1 MFKEHIIFLL
11 MGVLSLYGCSAVTS
25 NQANKSGKPSLKARE
40 IFELVSGNSLELNAY
55 DFSGKIYYDSSGEM
69 AGIDNEGQRDTGSWD
84 INNKDQLC
92 MKFRLWYYGDLKCY
106 SITARD
112 NGQRLN
118 FYTTNGASYYTGILY
133 TGDIAQIK
141 AIIPQKRDEKYLR
154 KKFAAE
160 QPSAS
165 DPSTS
170 DIQDKDRQVTTP
182 SRLKDGVTNSS
193 SGGTLTRL
201 ARNCPGCNLSGAQ
214 LKEADLVNANLSGAD
229 LSGADLRYANLRR
242 ANLQGANLSGARL
255 NHANLPG
262 ANLSDC
268 NLSFANLSGANL
280 LLADV
285 TGADLKGAILTGAY
299 LENIKGLKDN

>member
-1 MFKEHIIFLL
+1 
-11 MGVLSLYGCSAVTS
+11 
-25 NQANKSGKPSLKARE
+25 
-40 IFELVSGNSLELNAY
+40 
-55 DFSGKIYYDSSGEM
+55 M

-106 SITARD
+106 SIISLD

-118 FYTTNGASYYTGILY
+118 FYTTNGAAYYTGKLSP
-133 TGDIAQIK
+133 GDVAQIK
-141 AIIPQKRDEKYLR
+141 AIIPQKKSEKYLR
-154 KKFAAE
+154 KKFASE
-160 QPSAS
+160 P
-165 DPSTS
+165 PSTADQSINKVREGDEKGATFSEVKGAATNLDS
-170 DIQDKDRQVTTP
+170 DGAI
-182 SRLKDGVTNSS
+182 
-193 SGGTLTRL
+193 TRL
-201 ARNCPGCNLSGAQ
+201 ARNCPGCNFAGAH
-214 LKEADLVNANLSGAD
+214 LKEADLVNANLAGAD

-255 NHANLPG
+255 DHANLPG
-262 ANLSDC
+262 ANMSDC
-268 NLSFANLSGANL
+268 DLTYANFSGANL